1 MRRIVPLILA
11 LSLVLAACGD
21 SKSGTSATTTTKPT
35 TTTTIPPA
43 AADKTKAEAVVL
55 TQADVGSEF
64 EPAKKDEDDDESTP
78 EADEAF
84 KTCSQNNPFLNSE
97 EESRSAESEFD
108 KDEFTSVGSDVEF
121 WTSEAEL
128 KAAFDII
135 STDAFV
141 ECLNGAFVK
150 LFGDTGGAEGVTINN
165 VKSVKKTVTAPGTAQ
180 STGIQTSL
188 DIAGGPIKVKL
199 FLDMIFM
206 RQGRAAAFVMAS
218 SVQAPYPP
226 AEQERLSTIVA
237 QRLVA
242 NAG

>member
-1 MRRIVPLILA
+1 MRRISLLILA

-21 SKSGTSATTTTKPT
+21 SKSGTSATTTAPT
-35 TTTTIPPA
+35 TTTTTPPA

-55 TQADVGSEF
+55 TQADVGSDF
-64 EPAKKDEDDDESTP
+64 EPAKEEEKDESTP

-84 KTCSQNNPFLNSE
+84 KTCSQNNSFLNSE
-97 EESRSAESEFD
+97 DESRSADSEFK
-108 KDEFTSVGSDVEF
+108 KDEFTSVGSEVEF

-150 LFGDTGGAEGVTINN
+150 LFGEMGGGGGVTINN

-188 DIAGGPIKVKL
+188 DVAGGPIKVKL
-199 FLDMIFM
+199 FLDMTFM
-206 RQGRAAAFVMAS
+206 RQGRASAFVMAS
-218 SVQAPYPP
+218 SVQAPFPP
-226 AEQERLSTIVA
+226 AEQERLSTVVA

-242 NAG
+242 SAA